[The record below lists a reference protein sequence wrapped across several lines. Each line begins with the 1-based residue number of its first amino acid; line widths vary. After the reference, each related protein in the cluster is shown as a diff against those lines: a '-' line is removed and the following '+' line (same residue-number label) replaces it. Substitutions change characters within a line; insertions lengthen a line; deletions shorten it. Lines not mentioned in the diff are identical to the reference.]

1 MASHTLPTHPVSK
14 LKITKHKNNGGI
26 TQHYPFICVWLF
38 SYQMQTSLVIPE
50 AEGYMVYSST
60 QWTQRTQA
68 AVAAVLGIN
77 NSRSACIP

>member
-1 MASHTLPTHPVSK
+1 ML
-14 LKITKHKNNGGI
+14 
-26 TQHYPFICVWLF
+26 
-38 SYQMQTSLVIPE
+38 QTSLVIPE

-77 NSRSACIP
+77 NSRSASLCHKCVLGVYMAIRIVVQ